1 VGARWYAVALFA
13 APILITAVL
22 LVLSLFSREF
32 LPGILTAS
40 DKASLLLF
48 GLAVGLGAGF
58 FEELGWTGFAVPEL
72 RLRCGVLTTGLI
84 VGVLWGAWHFLV
96 VVWGIGTSAGTLPL
110 ALFVPLDL
118 FSFLPV
124 YRVLMVCVYDRT
136 ASLLV
141 SVLMHASLT
150 ASMLILGPPAV
161 SGLPLLTY
169 LLVLAAA
176 QAVFVA
182 LVTMANR
189 RQVPQHPVL
198 RRLA

>member
-1 VGARWYAVALFA
+1 
-13 APILITAVL
+13 
-22 LVLSLFSREF
+22 
-32 LPGILTAS
+32 
-40 DKASLLLF
+40 
-48 GLAVGLGAGF
+48 
-58 FEELGWTGFAVPEL
+58 
-72 RLRCGVLTTGLI
+72 
-84 VGVLWGAWHFLV
+84 V